1 MWQAQ
6 GKDRKDIIMA
16 TTRFST
22 ENNQSGGNLPK
33 GVGTLVVIGL
43 VVLLAIIVAFNSFTV
58 VNEGFI
64 GVKYQFGKIV
74 DSDLSA
80 GLNFHIPFMEEIEQV
95 DIREQVYAVTTD
107 AYTSDTQTVN
117 ELMLKVNYYYDGTQ
131 LSEIIRTIGISNVET
146 KLLVPNVAKITK
158 DEIGKVQ
165 AEMLVQNRSD
175 VQNAIFAKIKE
186 ALAPQGII
194 VTAFAIENLSFD
206 DAFEQSIQAKVIA
219 AQDALKMQ
227 NKTAEKE
234 EEAKQQVIAA
244 QAEADSQ
251 KIKAD
256 AEAYAIQ
263 VVQEQ
268 IAQSPDYIEYLKISN
283 WNGVLPQAIGT
294 EVNPFIALDGDYS
307 TATRQNVQSTPVV
320 STGTA
325 Q

>member
-1 MWQAQ
+1 
-6 GKDRKDIIMA
+6 MA
-16 TTRFST
+16 VTHFST
-22 ENNQSGGNLPK
+22 ENNQNGNMPK
-33 GVGTLVVIGL
+33 GVGAIVII
-43 VVLLAIIVAFNSFTV
+43 AIIVILAAILAFNSFTV

-74 DSDLSA
+74 DSSLSA
-80 GLNFHIPFMEEIEQV
+80 GLNFHIPFVEEIEQV
-95 DIREQVYAVTTD
+95 DTREQVYAVTTD

-131 LSEIIRTIGISNVET
+131 LSEIIRTIGIQNVET

-165 AEMLVQNRSD
+165 AEKLVQNRSD
-175 VQNAIFAKIKE
+175 VQNSIYAKIKE
-186 ALAPQGII
+186 ALAPDGII

-244 QAEADSQ
+244 QADADSQ

-307 TATRQNVQSTPVV
+307 TATRGNITNNTTTNNVQ
-320 STGTA
+320 
-325 Q
+325 

>member
-1 MWQAQ
+1 
-6 GKDRKDIIMA
+6 MA

-64 GVKYQFGKIV
+64 GVKYQFGKIA

-175 VQNAIFAKIKE
+175 VQNAIFAKIKD

-294 EVNPFIALDGDYS
+294 EVNPFIALDGDYA
-307 TATRQNVQSTPVV
+307 TATRQNVQSAPVV

>member
-1 MWQAQ
+1 MAAFNFTTEKKPEGS
-6 GKDRKDIIMA
+6 GKGIGALVII
-16 TTRFST
+16 
-22 ENNQSGGNLPK
+22 
-33 GVGTLVVIGL
+33 GV
-43 VVLLAIIVAFNSFTV
+43 IIVLVLIIAFNSFSV

-74 DSDLSA
+74 DSNLSA
-80 GLNFHIPFMEEIEQV
+80 GLNFHIPFIEEIEQV
-95 DIREQVYAVTTD
+95 DTREQIYSVSTD

-117 ELMLKVNYYYDGTQ
+117 SLQLKVNYYYDSTQ
-131 LSEIIRTIGISNVET
+131 LSEIIRSIGISNVET
-146 KLLVPNVAKITK
+146 KLLVPNVAKIAK

-165 AEMLVQNRSD
+165 AEVLVQNRSD
-175 VQNAIFAKIKE
+175 VQNAIFE
-186 ALAPQGII
+186 SLRDTLAGNGII

-244 QAEADSQ
+244 EADAQSQ

-256 AEAYAIQ
+256 AEAYAIE
-263 VVQEQ
+263 VVQKQ
-268 IAQSPDYIEYLKISN
+268 IAQSPNYIEYLKISN

-294 EVNPFIALDGDYS
+294 EVNPFISLDGSYTTASAAGS
-307 TATRQNVQSTPVV
+307 TA
-320 STGTA
+320 A
-325 Q
+325 AD